1 MSVSFIDQD
10 YSVRP
15 LWLPDLRKAFEDTPG
30 AERVVLRLS
39 RGNAEDLDFEIW
51 IPAAESEGDRALV
64 SRFVTAT
71 AYNILSV
78 YSGREICFFC
88 SPAVQ
93 ELIADVPDGF
103 LRHPGLNKVVKIAQ
117 RIHGSL
123 TFSFRPLSEY
133 YVPLKGAKTASET
146 PLAEKLRSLIGAAE
160 NACCVGVDV
169 GGSDIKIAAS
179 VKGRLVYTEEYNWN
193 PESSP
198 TAEGIIEP
206 ILQVIC
212 RARERIEQT
221 GNRLAAIGLS
231 FPDIVI
237 DDSIVGGE
245 TPKTKG
251 IRENPDADTETELMK
266 IRELKTRLL
275 SLCSP
280 GGSVRIINDGNMAA
294 FTAAVELAAGG
305 DDEEIS
311 KGVLAHSLGT
321 ELGTGWLQADGTI
334 PAIPL
339 EMYDLLLDL
348 GSHKY
353 AELPPEDLRSTC
365 NENSRMP
372 GVRRYLGQAGVYRL
386 AWRQCSGLLREYTVM
401 GGDVLKVPTK
411 PEDLRKPCLE
421 HIMQLAADRNPD
433 AEEVFREI
441 GQNLAVVTREINWLL
456 GETPPKRVLFG
467 RFVKSPRCF
476 ELLREGFEE
485 AGTGIE
491 LEAADDNLANTSL
504 MRQLAAAPDVTVAQF
519 GQAVGAI
526 YFSMNNK

>member
-1 MSVSFIDQD
+1 MDFKDQD
-10 YSVRP
+10 YSVLP
-15 LWLPDLRKAFEDTPG
+15 LWLPELRKALKDTPG
-30 AERVVLRLS
+30 AEKVFLRLT

-51 IPAAESEGDRALV
+51 IPAAESEGEMTLV

-71 AYNILSV
+71 VYNILSV
-78 YSGREICFFC
+78 YSGREMCFYC
-88 SPAVQ
+88 SPAVR
-93 ELIADVPDGF
+93 ELIADVPSSF
-103 LRHPGLNKVVKIAQ
+103 SKHTGLNKVVKIAQ

-133 YVPLKGAKTASET
+133 VPLKAAKAALET
-146 PLAEKLRSLIGAAE
+146 PLAEKLCSLIGAAE

-206 ILQVIC
+206 ILQAIR
-212 RARERIEQT
+212 RAGERIKQS
-221 GNRLAAIGLS
+221 GGAIDAIGLS

-237 DDSIVGGE
+237 DDAIVGGE

-251 IRENPDADTETELMK
+251 IRENPDTDTEMELKK
-266 IRELKTRLL
+266 IRELKKRLL

-305 DDEEIS
+305 NAEEIS

-321 ELGTGWLQADGTI
+321 DLGTGWLQADGTI

-348 GSHKY
+348 GSHTY
-353 AELPPEDLRSTC
+353 AGLPPEDLRSTC

-372 GVRRYLGQAGVYRL
+372 GVRRYLGQAGAYRL
-386 AWRQCSGLLREYTVM
+386 AWLRDSSLLEKFTIM
-401 GGDVLKVPTK
+401 EGEVLKVPTK

-421 HIMQLAADRNPD
+421 HIMQLASDGNPD

-485 AGTGIE
+485 ADIGIE
-491 LEAADDNLANTSL
+491 LEAADDGMANTPL
-504 MRQLAAAPDVTVAQF
+504 MCQLAAAPDVTVAQF
-519 GQAVGAI
+519 GQAIGAI
-526 YFSMNNK
+526 YFSML

>member
-1 MSVSFIDQD
+1 MLKSVFDQD

-15 LWLPDLRKAFEDTPG
+15 LWLPDLRKAFKETLG
-30 AERVVLRLS
+30 AEQVVLRLI

-51 IPAAESEGDRALV
+51 IPIAESEGESALI

-78 YSGREICFFC
+78 YSGREICFYC
-88 SPAVQ
+88 SPAVR
-93 ELIADVPDGF
+93 ELIDDVPDGF
-103 LRHPGLNKVVKIAQ
+103 LQHPGLNKVVKIAQ

-133 YVPLKGAKTASET
+133 VPLKASKTAAET

-206 ILQVIC
+206 ILQVIR
-212 RARERIEQT
+212 RAGERIEQC
-221 GNRLAAIGLS
+221 GYSIDAIGLS

-237 DDSIVGGE
+237 DDAIVGGE

-266 IRELKTRLL
+266 IRELKEKLL

-305 DDEEIS
+305 DAKEIS

-321 ELGTGWLQADGTI
+321 DLGTGWLQADGTI

-348 GSHKY
+348 GSHTY

-372 GVRRYLGQAGVYRL
+372 GVRRYLGQAGAYRL
-386 AWRQCSGLLREYTVM
+386 AWLRDSSLLEKFTVM
-401 GGDVLKVPTK
+401 DEDVLKVPTK

-421 HIMQLAADRNPD
+421 HIMQLAADGNPD

-441 GQNLAVVTREINWLL
+441 GRNLAVVTTEINWLL

-467 RFVKSPRCF
+467 RFVKSLRCF

-485 AGTGIE
+485 ADTGIE
-491 LEAADDNLANTSL
+491 LEAADDNLANTPL

-526 YFSMNNK
+526 YFSLL